1 MAARSMKLGQGE
13 LWGQVRRRPALART
27 LGWTGS
33 LVLGAAMGAGP
44 LFGAPGP
51 FGIALAAAGG
61 WGLEGFLCL
70 LGVCAGYLLAGGL
83 AASIRYVAAAF
94 LTFTVGFVTSMYSGA

>member
-44 LFGAPGP
+44 LFGAPG
-51 FGIALAAAGG
+51 
-61 WGLEGFLCL
+61 
-70 LGVCAGYLLAGGL
+70 
-83 AASIRYVAAAF
+83 
-94 LTFTVGFVTSMYSGA
+94 